1 MNVVLKHED
10 RVFED
15 QTVYATGNAYH
26 GCVFRRCVLVAA
38 SAGNMVFDQCSFETC
53 AWHLNFVVHDL
64 ESCEA
69 AQKLL
74 RHARQSVPT
83 MDTGLAGLRSPN

>member
-1 MNVVLKHED
+1 MSVLLKHEN

-26 GCVFRRCVLVAA
+26 GCIFRRCVLVAA
-38 SAGNMVFDQCSFETC
+38 SVNNMVFDQCSFEAC
-53 AWHLNFVVHDL
+53 VWHLNFVVHDH
-64 ESCEA
+64 ETCEA

-74 RHARQSVPT
+74 RYARQSVPT
-83 MDTGLAGLRSPN
+83 ANSGLAAYHSPN

>member
-1 MNVVLKHED
+1 MSVLLKHEN

-26 GCVFRRCVLVAA
+26 ACVFRRCVFVAA
-38 SAGNMVFDQCSFETC
+38 SPGNMVFDECVFDAC

-64 ESCEA
+64 ETCEA

-74 RHARQSVPT
+74 RYARQSVPT
-83 MDTGLAGLRSPN
+83 VQNGMAAHSPN